1 MRAELVFTGSELLM
15 GYVQNTNAQFLSEE
29 LARLGIEVTLHATVG
44 DQWDAMVRVI
54 GEALERSDLVIT
66 TGGLGP
72 TTDDITKDAIA
83 HLLRVPM
90 VADQASLAEIRA
102 FFRDKR
108 GREMP
113 TVCERQAMFP
123 AGAVILPNYKGTAP
137 GALIEKDGK
146 VIIILPGPPTEVRSM
161 FRRSVL
167 PYLAGMPGRGDVV
180 RTRVLKLTGIAEY
193 GVQELIKDLG
203 GQGNPGLGYLT
214 VPGEVQIRVTAKHAD
229 AATAESMVE
238 DLVSKVLEAVGDYVF
253 GFDDEVLEKS
263 VARMLIDTNLTISAA
278 ESCTAGMVAG
288 RLTNIPGSSRY
299 FLGGIVVY
307 SNEMKTSILGVPGET
322 INSHGAVSAET
333 AVAMAKGV
341 RAIIGSDLGLA
352 ISGIAGPGGATA
364 EKPLGLVHIALATPR
379 ETICRYFRLPGERV
393 GVRVGAV
400 NTALNL
406 VKRYLEGTER

>member
-15 GYVQNTNAQFLSEE
+15 GYVQNTHAQFLSEE
-29 LARLGIEVTLHATVG
+29 LAKLGIEVTLHSTVG
-44 DQWDAMVRVI
+44 DQWEAMVRVI

-72 TTDDITKDAIA
+72 TTDDITKDVIA
-83 HLLRVPM
+83 HLLGLPM
-90 VADQASLAEIRA
+90 LTDEASLADIRV

-123 AGAVILPNYKGTAP
+123 TGAVILPNYKGTAP

-146 VIIILPGPPTEVRSM
+146 VIILLPGPPNEVRSM
-161 FRRSVL
+161 FRGSVL
-167 PYLAGMPGRGDVV
+167 PYLSGIPGRGDVV

-193 GVQELIKDLG
+193 GVQKLLKDLG

-214 VPGEVQIRVTAKHAD
+214 VPGEVQIWVSGKHAD
-229 AATAESMVE
+229 AVVAEALVE
-238 DLVSKVLEAVGDYVF
+238 DLVGKVLDAVGDYVF

-263 VARMLIDTNLTISAA
+263 VARLLIDTNLTISAA

-307 SNEMKTSILGVPGET
+307 SNEMKTTILGVPAKT
-322 INSHGAVSAET
+322 IAEYGAVSAET
-333 AVAMAKGV
+333 AVAMAEGV
-341 RAIIGSDLGLA
+341 RSIIGGDLGLA

-364 EKPLGLVHIALATPR
+364 QKPLGLVHIALATPR
-379 ETICRYFRLPGERV
+379 ETICRHFRLPGERI

-400 NTALNL
+400 NSALNIL
-406 VKRYLEGTER
+406 KRYLEGYRG